1 MDAWT
6 LLVPIGLVVARISG
20 FVTVLPIFGSGLVPA
35 FIRVGLVLVLSMFTL
50 ATRWSATV
58 LFQTEVHWMV
68 AVLGTVQE
76 VSLGVGLGLCIRL
89 IFTAVH
95 QGGCIFAQA
104 IGLTDAGVIDPVSGE
119 ESSSLAEFLE
129 IIFTLFFLVAGGH
142 QLLLAILFR
151 SYDWFPLGSYP
162 GAGVLAGAVMEAS
175 VIMLTMA
182 VQLAAPVLGGFL
194 ILAAVL
200 AVLAR
205 VMPDMNILFESYP
218 LRVGV
223 GYLMAIGVVGALN
236 GFVAQVTAW
245 MRQFLTV

>member
-6 LLVPIGLVVARISG
+6 ILVPIGLVLARVSG
-20 FVTVLPIFGSGLVPA
+20 FVAVLPIFGSALVPA
-35 FIRVGLVLVLSMFTL
+35 IIRVGLILVLSVFTM

-76 VSLGVGLGLCIRL
+76 VTLGVGLGLCVRL
-89 IFTAVH
+89 VFSAVQ
-95 QGGCIFAQA
+95 QGGCIFAQQ
-104 IGLTDAGVIDPVSGE
+104 IGLSDAGVIDPVSGE

-129 IIFTLFFLVAGGH
+129 ILFTLFFLIAGGH

-151 SYDWFPLGSYP
+151 SYDWFPMGSYP
-162 GAGVLAGAVMEAS
+162 APGAMAGAVAEAGA
-175 VIMLTMA
+175 IMLTMA
-182 VQLAAPVLGGFL
+182 VQLAGPVLGGFL

-200 AVLAR
+200 GVLAR
-205 VMPDMNILFESYP
+205 IMPDMNILFESYP

-223 GYLMAIGVVGALN
+223 GYLLAMAVVGALN
-236 GFVAQVTAW
+236 GFVAQVTGW

>member
-6 LLVPIGLVVARISG
+6 LLVPIGLVLARVSG
-20 FVTVLPIFGSGLVPA
+20 FVSVLPIFGSGLVPA
-35 FIRVGLVLVLSMFTL
+35 IVRVGLILVLSMFAL

-76 VSLGVGLGLCIRL
+76 VTLGAGLGLCVRL
-89 IFTAVH
+89 IFSAVQ
-95 QGGCIFAQA
+95 QGGCIFAQQ

-142 QLLLAILFR
+142 QLLLAILLR
-151 SYDWFPLGSYP
+151 SFDWFPMGAYP
-162 GAGVLAGAVMEAS
+162 APGVLAGAVVEAGG
-175 VIMLTMA
+175 IMLTLA

-200 AVLAR
+200 GVLAR

-223 GYLMAIGVVGALN
+223 GYLLAIGVVVALN

-245 MRQFLTV
+245 MRQFLIV